1 MSVDRSKRSW
11 GSSIYGIVSLAGE
24 EFSGIDDRALVKA
37 LQTLE
42 QQRKAE
48 IIRDD
53 DQDIQGV
60 KFF

>member
-1 MSVDRSKRSW
+1 MHIIRI
-11 GSSIYGIVSLAGE
+11 IYLAGE

>member
-1 MSVDRSKRSW
+1 MPC
-11 GSSIYGIVSLAGE
+11 IYGIVYLAGE